1 MNQTRR
7 IVVVEDEP
15 AIATGLCEE
24 LQRQG
29 YRIAVADRVAT
40 AIAELQ
46 RPADLVVLDRRLPD
60 GEGLDVLRHLRA
72 RGDRTPVLVLSA
84 RGQADDRI
92 HGLESGAD
100 DYLAK
105 PFHLRELLARIRI
118 LLDRAAAGAA
128 TAPVRFA
135 FGDCELDVAAR
146 SLRRAGA
153 AVELA
158 KMEFDLLLY
167 LAQHAG
173 RTIARAELLDRVWG
187 YDRFPTTR
195 TIDYHVLAL
204 RKKIEVDPALPRHL
218 VTVHRVGYRFDP

>member
-128 TAPVRFA
+128 AAPVRFA

-146 SLRRAGA
+146 SLRRAGK